1 MSGWKLT
8 VLLAFYCAACNSREG
23 SQGLT
28 PDRAAQVSREVKEF
42 AAIVAHDVTK
52 DGPAAWLKHFS
63 EGPTFFMAVEGK
75 LQFPDSASA
84 TRGIQEATHMMKHI
98 ELKWSDVRVDPLT
111 PELAGMGAGWNE
123 VVDMAD
129 GKHVDSGGYFTALVE
144 QRNGRWQFRNAH
156 WSTAVPMPAEH

>member
-1 MSGWKLT
+1 MRGWKLT
-8 VLLAFYCAACNSREG
+8 VLLAVYCAGCNSWDG
-23 SQGLT
+23 SRGLT

-42 AAIVAHDVTK
+42 AAIVAHDVTQ

-63 EGPTFFMAVEGK
+63 ERPTFFMAVEGK

-84 TRGIQEATHMMKHI
+84 AAGIQKVAQMMKHI

-123 VVDMAD
+123 VIEMAD
-129 GKHVDSGGYFTALVE
+129 GKRVNSGGYFTALAE

-156 WSTAVPMPAEH
+156 WSTAVRMPAEH

>member
-1 MSGWKLT
+1 MRGWKLT
-8 VLLAFYCAACNSREG
+8 VLLAVYCTACNSREG

-28 PDRAAQVSREVKEF
+28 PGRAAQVSREVKEF
-42 AAIVAHDVTK
+42 AATVAHDVTQ

-84 TRGIQEATHMMKHI
+84 TAGIQEATHMMKHI

-111 PELAGMGAGWNE
+111 PELAGIGAGWNE
-123 VVDMAD
+123 VTDMAD
-129 GKHVDSGGYFTALVE
+129 GTRVNSGGYFTGIVE
-144 QRNGRWQFRNAH
+144 RRNGRWQFRNAH
-156 WSTAVPMPAEH
+156 WSVVAAAPAAP